1 MARAWRDL
9 VPGQGDVDR
18 LGHQHLPVSFGLQL
32 DLALAQRFA
41 EPTAG
46 RADPPTRLG
55 AGLGRQRADLRAGQG
70 ERRTVA
76 LVRDPRRL
84 QLVEGPGGGD
94 RGEGLIQDA
103 GHLVRR
109 QRGHCLG
116 VVTLVRCG
124 HGSCFLRA
132 VP

>member
-1 MARAWRDL
+1 MARAGRDL

-32 DLALAQRFA
+32 DLAFAQRFA
-41 EPTAG
+41 EPAAG
-46 RADPPTRLG
+46 RADPPARLG
-55 AGLGRQRADLRAGQG
+55 AGLGRQGADLRAGQG
-70 ERRTVA
+70 ERRAVA
-76 LVRDPRRL
+76 IVRDPRRL

-94 RGEGLIQDA
+94 GGESLVEDA
-103 GHLVRR
+103 RHLVRR
-109 QRGHCLG
+109 QRGHRLG
-116 VVTLVRCG
+116 VVTLVRCR